1 VRRESVSSSSPS
13 SSDSSLLIASYCSFG
28 FCVGIFELG
37 VLAASVLDQFSARSV
52 VFGRLDISFG
62 RLFVA
67 GPFVSMLH
75 GAVFLCL
82 FLDLLWT
89 LWVFVSLSSA
99 RSTVWVVT
107 SFPFCTCIPFSSLF
121 SALLLDTLV
130 VRVMAAGVLIF
141 MCGVYLGLV
150 AVWSVILMSLCWWCL
165 VTMLGG

>member
-1 VRRESVSSSSPS
+1 MSMSSSPRWLLLSISGRSAYSRVEDSVRRESVSSSSPS

-89 LWVFVSLSSA
+89 L
-99 RSTVWVVT
+99 
-107 SFPFCTCIPFSSLF
+107 
-121 SALLLDTLV
+121 
-130 VRVMAAGVLIF
+130 
-141 MCGVYLGLV
+141 
-150 AVWSVILMSLCWWCL
+150 
-165 VTMLGG
+165 